1 MLNPQLQIPI
11 KQYSE
16 NLDAAASFA
25 VDCGGSR
32 AISGSDNSVYQA
44 DNANLSAASYYVA
57 GAPTWAV
64 SSVGLFLDADAPN
77 ASYII
82 YSSRQFENT
91 LDSALFQTARMSP
104 SSLRY
109 YGIGLENGNYTV
121 TLQFAEV
128 DFPDMQSWRSRGRR
142 VFDIYVQVTYIWL
155 ASDGF
160 KSYALF

>member
-1 MLNPQLQIPI
+1 
-11 KQYSE
+11 
-16 NLDAAASFA
+16 LDAAASFA
-25 VDCGGSR
+25 VDSGGSR
-32 AISGSDNSVYQA
+32 AISGSDNSIYQA
-44 DNANLSAASYYVA
+44 DNANLRAASYYVA
-57 GAPTWAV
+57 GAPTWGV

-77 ASYII
+77 GSYII

-142 VFDIYVQVTYIWL
+142 VFDIYVQVATNLYL
-155 ASDGF
+155 AASDAF
-160 KSYALF
+160 ESYDLF